1 MNYRKA
7 ETKDIPQLIDLRK
20 KQLIDEGLTPTNNI
34 DIELKEYL
42 LSSLSDGSLISWI
55 TEDDGIIIA
64 TSGVCFYQLPPTYSN
79 PTGKIA
85 YITNMYTKNEYRCKG
100 IASKLLELVID
111 EAKNQNYKIVRLHAS
126 SQGKSIY
133 KKFGFKDSDGYMAM
147 NL

>member
-1 MNYRKA
+1 VNYRKA